1 MTLNCRGRLLV
12 LERPLVMGILN
23 VTPDSFSDGG
33 LYLDPDRAL
42 AHAAAMLRDGAAIID
57 IGGMSS
63 RPGADIIP
71 VADEMR
77 RVLPVIQRIHK
88 AFPEAILSIDTV
100 HAEVADAAIE
110 AGVSIINDISAGA
123 IDPEITDVALKH
135 DAPYVLMHMR
145 GTPAD
150 MQQQTDYEDVA
161 LEVLDFLIAH
171 ITKLREKGLEDI
183 IVDPGFGFGKTL
195 EQNYALLARL
205 HTFKILE
212 APILVGLSRKSMIY
226 KALDKQPDEVLAPLS
241 ALHWM
246 ALEQG
251 ARILRVHDV
260 APAMDVIRIYEIVQ
274 QTKTS

>member
-1 MTLNCRGRLLV
+1 
-12 LERPLVMGILN
+12 MGILN